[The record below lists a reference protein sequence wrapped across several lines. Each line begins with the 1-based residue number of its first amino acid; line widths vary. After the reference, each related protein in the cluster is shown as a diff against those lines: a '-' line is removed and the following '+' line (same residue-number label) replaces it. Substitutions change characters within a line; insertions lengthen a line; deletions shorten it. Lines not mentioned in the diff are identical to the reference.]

1 MKVLHILYQSHPNIS
16 GSSTRT
22 RDILTNQKN
31 IGMEPI
37 AITSPFQKGIETNTG
52 VENVY
57 GVKHFRTYSG
67 KRNEEVKEDTN
78 NIFIKIKKFFRIL
91 AFKKEILRVVLKEK
105 PDVLHAHAMFF
116 CAYPA
121 IIIGKKMQLPVFYE
135 VRSLWEERRK
145 DFAPSNVLRKI
156 EFIVLRK
163 IETYCMNKADH
174 IVAINE
180 NLKKDIIKRGIPSNK
195 ITVISN
201 AVDIDF
207 LEIQRSRMSKKKRD
221 SITFGYVGSISPIE
235 GLDSLIELFKTNFDK
250 NRLLIYG
257 RGKESYIDNLKMQI
271 SGYDNIEYRGEI
283 DRNEIYRA
291 YENID
296 IIVNPRVKLKI
307 TDTVTPLK
315 PLEAMAIGKIV
326 IASNVGGMKELIDND
341 INGFLFDADNINDL
355 ERCIAKILSLNVSKK
370 QIIISN
376 AIEFIKSERL
386 WSINALKYKEIYEKL
401 QKRSAQEITRA

>member
-22 RDILTNQKN
+22 RDILTSQKN
-31 IGMEPI
+31 IGIEPI
-37 AITSPFQKGIETNTG
+37 VITSPFQKGLKSNNI
-52 VENVY
+52 VENIY

-67 KRNEEVKEDTN
+67 KPNEEVKEDNN
-78 NIFIKIKKFFRIL
+78 NIFIKINKFFRIIS
-91 AFKKEILRVVLKEK
+91 FKRKILKVVLKEK
-105 PDVLHAHAMFF
+105 PDLLHAHAMFF

-121 IIIGKKMQLPVFYE
+121 ILIGKKMKLPVFYE

-180 NLKKDIIKRGIPSNK
+180 NLKQDIIKRGISDDK
-195 ITVISN
+195 ITVIGN
-201 AVDIDF
+201 AVDLDF
-207 LEIQRSRMSKKKRD
+207 LEGQRTRISKEKRD

-235 GLDSLIELFKTNFDK
+235 GLDSLIELFKTNFLE

-257 RGKESYIDNLKMQI
+257 RGKESYVNHLKMQI
-271 SGYDNIEYRGEI
+271 SDYDNIEYRGEI

-296 IIVNPRVKLKI
+296 VIVNPRVKLKI

-315 PLEAMAIGKIV
+315 PLEAMALEKIV
-326 IASNVGGMKELIDND
+326 IASDVGGMKELIKND
-341 INGFLFDADNINDL
+341 VTGFLFEADNLIAL
-355 ERCIAKILSLNVSKK
+355 KKCILKVKCLSEEEIQRIKF
-370 QIIISN
+370 N
-376 AIEFIKSERL
+376 AINLIKTEKNWLNNVNNYNKLYSKYI
-386 WSINALKYKEIYEKL
+386 INLFND
-401 QKRSAQEITRA
+401 